1 MRGVGP
7 DSRELVLVHE
17 GGVGDGGER
26 ERAPRRSG
34 RHDEDDVGHEGG
46 RVLPPGGRH
55 AAGGAVLR
63 IHPPD
68 SGLAENSSYDTAW

>member
-7 DSRELVLVHE
+7 DPRKLVLVPE

-26 ERAPRRSG
+26 ERAPHRSD

-55 AAGGAVLR
+55 AAGGAVLG
-63 IHPPD
+63 IHPFP
-68 SGLAENSSYDTAW
+68 LASSKDTAW